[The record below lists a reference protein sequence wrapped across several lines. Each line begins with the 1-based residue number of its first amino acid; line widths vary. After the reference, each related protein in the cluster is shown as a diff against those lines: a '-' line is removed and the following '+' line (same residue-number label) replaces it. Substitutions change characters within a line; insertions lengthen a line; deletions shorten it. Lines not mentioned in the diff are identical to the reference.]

1 MKDGNPIE
9 RAGRIL
15 FSKRGLVPVP
25 FIAAGLWF
33 CQPLDIV
40 TGLGLLLV
48 PLGVLIRLWAAI
60 HMGPAGRSSSPVV
73 RKLIYTGPYELTRN
87 PLYIANTIIYVGL
100 GLATA
105 GLNGCGIAMC
115 ASAIHY
121 TCIVRFEEQFLE
133 RRLGEIYRSY
143 RNRVPRWVGEAAP
156 VHAGAPKGM
165 MDQLALAAIRSE
177 RTTHILASLVTVLVL
192 IRAATVG

>member
-1 MKDGNPIE
+1 MNDGNPIE
-9 RAGRIL
+9 RAGGFL
-15 FSKRGLVPVP
+15 FRRRGVVPVP
-25 FIAAGLWF
+25 FIAAALWF
-33 CQPLDIV
+33 CEPLDIV

-48 PLGVLIRLWAAI
+48 PLGVFIRLWAAI
-60 HMGPAGRSSSPVV
+60 HMGPAGRSGDPVV

-87 PLYIANTIIYVGL
+87 PLYIANTVIYVGL
-100 GLATA
+100 GLATV
-105 GLNGCGIAMC
+105 GLEGCGIALC

-143 RNRVPRWVGEAAP
+143 RNRVPRWIGEAAP
-156 VHAGAPKGM
+156 VHAGAPKGL

-177 RTTHILASLVTVLVL
+177 RTTHVLAGLVTLLVL